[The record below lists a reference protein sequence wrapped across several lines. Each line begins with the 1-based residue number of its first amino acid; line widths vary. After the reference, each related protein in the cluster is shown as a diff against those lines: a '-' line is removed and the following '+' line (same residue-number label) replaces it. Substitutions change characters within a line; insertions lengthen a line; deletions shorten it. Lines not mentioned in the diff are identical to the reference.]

1 VDRQSERQKL
11 TQGFSEVFSRAV
23 EFVAT
28 PVLFALFGNWLDHRI
43 HTGHLLLVV
52 LAAFAIV
59 GMSLR
64 TFFAYSETM
73 KAEEAKGP
81 WAKS

>member
-1 VDRQSERQKL
+1 MDRQSDTQKL
-11 TQGFSEVFSRAV
+11 TQGFSDVFTRAV

-28 PVLFALFGNWLDHRI
+28 PMLFALFGHWLDGRI
-43 HTGHLLLVV
+43 HTGHLLLLVF
-52 LAAFAIV
+52 AAFGIV

-64 TFFAYSETM
+64 TFYAYSETM
-73 KAEEAKGP
+73 KAEEANGP